1 MLFSQVIGQEQIK
14 ERLRMAV
21 REGRIPHAQLFSGEC
36 GVGVLPLALA
46 YAQYVA
52 CPNRT
57 DTDACG
63 KCPTCQ
69 KYEKLA
75 HPDLHLVFP
84 IVKKEKSEV
93 CDTYM
98 TKFSSFISKNP
109 YANLFQWLSELGRE
123 EKNALIATNESE
135 EIVKKMSLKSYE
147 GGVKTMIVWMPEKMH
162 LACSNKLLKLIEEPY
177 PNTVIILVS
186 YDPSQIIA
194 TIRSRTQLVMVPP
207 ISDADLSDYLKKTK
221 QDVTDD
227 TLTYALKVAQG
238 NYSKALETIDGSERS
253 AKFLELFIDVMR
265 KSYGIRNL
273 FTLQKKG
280 DFLIDFYNEGAEKF
294 VRFSREEQIAFC
306 RYAQNM
312 IRENFIMNLHEE
324 ELNYLREEE
333 RAFCVRFSPFVN
345 EENVWQIVQELG
357 LMEQHLR
364 QNAQSRL
371 VFVDFMLKM
380 IMVMKPKK

>member
-1 MLFSQVIGQEQIK
+1 M
-14 ERLRMAV
+14 
-21 REGRIPHAQLFSGEC
+21 
-36 GVGVLPLALA
+36 
-46 YAQYVA
+46 
-52 CPNRT
+52 
-57 DTDACG
+57 
-63 KCPTCQ
+63 
-69 KYEKLA
+69 
-75 HPDLHLVFP
+75 
-84 IVKKEKSEV
+84 
-93 CDTYM
+93 
-98 TKFSSFISKNP
+98 
-109 YANLFQWLSELGRE
+109 
-123 EKNALIATNESE
+123 
-135 EIVKKMSLKSYE
+135 
-147 GGVKTMIVWMPEKMH
+147 
-162 LACSNKLLKLIEEPY
+162 
-177 PNTVIILVS
+177 
-186 YDPSQIIA
+186 
-194 TIRSRTQLVMVPP
+194 
-207 ISDADLSDYLKKTK
+207 
-221 QDVTDD
+221 TDD

-273 FTLQKKG
+273 STLQKKG

-333 RAFCVRFSPFVN
+333 RVFCVRFSPFVN